1 MNPDKKSGG
10 EHGAG
15 GAGINS
21 GRGGADGGGSGSN
34 EMAQANNISEHM
46 LNARDSGNLVYCRFG
61 DKYLADME
69 R

>member
-1 MNPDKKSGG
+1 MNPDKARGG

-21 GRGGADGGGSGSN
+21 GRDRSNGGGSGSN
-34 EMAQANNISEHM
+34 EMAHANNISEHM
-46 LNARDSGNLVYCRFG
+46 LNARDAGNLVYCRFG